1 MIVKATSSVFKEFV
15 LNIVYVMLSIGVP
28 IYYLWFNYELVST
41 YDTTTK
47 LEIGGII
54 LLLIVLFFG
63 KGYLSGFIYSMKL
76 GLLKKLFWGIERVL
90 PLVGVYIAIGLV
102 IQYGTEVS
110 EILLYTIATNLFA
123 FVFAPVNVTHKKN
136 ITGK

>member
-15 LNIVYVMLSIGVP
+15 LNIVYVALSIGVP

-63 KGYLSGFIYSMKL
+63 KGYLGGFIYSMKL
-76 GLLKKLFWGIERVL
+76 GLLKKFFWGIERVL
-90 PLVGVYIAIGLV
+90 PLVGIYVAIGLV
-102 IQYGTEVS
+102 IQYGNEVS
-110 EILLYTIATNLFA
+110 DILLYTIATNLFA

>member
-1 MIVKATSSVFKEFV
+1 MKATTSVFREFF
-15 LNIVYVMLSIGVP
+15 LNIVYVALSIGVP

-47 LEIGGII
+47 LEIGGMLI
-54 LLLIVLFFG
+54 LLIVLFFG

-76 GLLKKLFWGIERVL
+76 GPIKKLFWGVERVL
-90 PLVGVYIAIGLV
+90 PLVGVYVAIGLV
-102 IQYGTEVS
+102 VQYGNEVS
-110 EILLYTIATNLFA
+110 EIVLYTIATNLFA
-123 FVFAPVNVTHKKN
+123 YVFAPVNVTHKKN

>member
-15 LNIVYVMLSIGVP
+15 LNIVYIMLSIGVP

>member
-28 IYYLWFNYELVST
+28 IYYLWFNYDLVST

-47 LEIGGII
+47 LEMGGII

-63 KGYLSGFIYSMKL
+63 KGYLSGFVYSMKL
-76 GLLKKLFWGIERVL
+76 GLLKKIFWGIERVL

-102 IQYGTEVS
+102 VQYGNEVS
-110 EILLYTIATNLFA
+110 EILLYTIATNLLA